1 MSATAEVNVPASGSV
16 PSRPSL
22 AAAVPGTYTADQL
35 AEMLQVSLRQIWLMR
50 DAGSIPAPFQ
60 VNRLVRWSRASIDTW
75 IAAGAPRP
83 R

>member
-1 MSATAEVNVPASGSV
+1 VLPQKSTFPRLDLCQAVLALR
-16 PSRPSL
+16 RPFQ
-22 AAAVPGTYTADQL
+22 APTYTADQL

-60 VNRLVRWSRASIDTW
+60 VGRLVRWSRASIDTW